1 MFVLALDPSLSST
14 GYAVIESE
22 SKTLLYRGKIT
33 SSDKLSTDDRI
44 QLILNQLHEITR
56 VVPGIT
62 VIALEDGYVGA
73 NYQSSLKLAQLRGA
87 LIAYFKYNGKIVTHQ
102 MPKEIR
108 KNFGLSGSAK
118 KDEVA
123 AEVLKYYPYLIQ
135 DIGPYSDKQNKQK
148 TSDIYDAIS
157 IGLSYIINLKE

>member
-1 MFVLALDPSLSST
+1 MFILSLDPSLSST
-14 GYAVIESE
+14 GYAVIESQ

-44 QLILNQLHEITR
+44 QLILNQLREIDN
-56 VVPGIT
+56 VVPDIKI
-62 VIALEDGYVGA
+62 VALEDGYVGA
-73 NYQSSLKLAQLRGA
+73 NFQSSLKLAQLRGA
-87 LIAYFKYNGKIVTHQ
+87 LIAYFKYRKKEVVHS

-118 KDEVA
+118 KEEVA
-123 AEVLKYYPYLIQ
+123 REVLKYYPFLLQ

-157 IGLSYIINLKE
+157 IGLSYIIS